1 MEQADILVQQNPH
14 NLSFQ
19 AQKAIEVMQNG
30 DHEESIRLLENIL
43 EKAPLDPNT
52 LQQGHLKNMIK
63 TDAIKTI
70 RQHTTQNMIMAKLI
84 SLANLKTYKFDDEEI
99 SQMKNQLKS

>member
-1 MEQADILVQQNPH
+1 MEQADILVQQNPN

-52 LQQGHLKNMIK
+52 LQQRSCRKN
-63 TDAIKTI
+63 TW
-70 RQHTTQNMIMAKLI
+70 
-84 SLANLKTYKFDDEEI
+84 
-99 SQMKNQLKS
+99 